1 MNTEQISKVT
11 DSLLDEESI
20 VSTFQ
25 PDDESPF
32 PIDALPSPLR
42 EMAESVS
49 DAYDAPIDL
58 AAPQTLS
65 AVSCCLGKGVSLTT
79 NHPDP
84 TYGLLYMF
92 LATRPGVAKSN
103 VSKCLIK
110 PLKEHQIW
118 MRKSYKE
125 ATEKRL
131 IQENEEGGKVRKVTK
146 EDIEREI
153 DKSLPTIIV
162 EHYTQEGLA
171 NTLSHNDEYL
181 AMVSTDVSGVIDAL
195 RGSKAHGCFQGEIL
209 LKGYSGESYDCN
221 NKNAKDEHLE
231 EIRLSINW
239 LGTIDTLKV
248 FASDHQINNR
258 GLLSRFCFAEIDKP
272 VPFARVGR
280 KVLDRAIQE
289 TWSRFLTDLLVKYWR
304 NNSEPIEGVIASDE
318 AIELGV
324 DFRNEF
330 VTQQDLFGDLSSLG
344 DRWTENAW
352 RIGLILHVSKHPHDP
367 SRHELSQETIYSAI
381 RIMRWFIGRE
391 LACVEEFKGHDPSV
405 MECKGRVFNHLKDN
419 GASTIRELH
428 RSAGLKK
435 AQYRLMYNW
444 VRYGELVMWNASKGN
459 KPSPTFALV
468 GDDRIPTN
476 IELITD
482 P

>member
-1 MNTEQISKVT
+1 
-11 DSLLDEESI
+11 
-20 VSTFQ
+20 
-25 PDDESPF
+25 
-32 PIDALPSPLR
+32 
-42 EMAESVS
+42 
-49 DAYDAPIDL
+49 
-58 AAPQTLS
+58 
-65 AVSCCLGKGVSLTT
+65 
-79 NHPDP
+79 
-84 TYGLLYMF
+84 
-92 LATRPGVAKSN
+92 
-103 VSKCLIK
+103 
-110 PLKEHQIW
+110 
-118 MRKSYKE
+118 
-125 ATEKRL
+125 
-131 IQENEEGGKVRKVTK
+131 
-146 EDIEREI
+146 
-153 DKSLPTIIV
+153 
-162 EHYTQEGLA
+162 
-171 NTLSHNDEYL
+171 
-181 AMVSTDVSGVIDAL
+181 
-195 RGSKAHGCFQGEIL
+195 
-209 LKGYSGESYDCN
+209 
-221 NKNAKDEHLE
+221 LE

-289 TWSRFLTDLLVKYWR
+289 TWSCFLTDLLVKYWR

-352 RIGLILHVSKHPHDP
+352 RIALILHVSKHPHDP
-367 SRHELSQETIYSAI
+367 SRHELSKETMSSAI

-391 LACVEEFKGHDPSV
+391 LACVEEFIGHDPTI
-405 MECKGRVFNHLKDN
+405 MECKGRVFNYLKDN

-435 AQYRLMYNW
+435 TQYRLMYKW

-459 KPSPTFALV
+459 KPSPTFALA
-468 GDDRIPTN
+468 GDVRIPKDV
-476 IELITD
+476 ELITD